1 MKEESQKSRELTRSR
16 SSSNRDSTKDHH
28 GEKHDN
34 TGVDDSE
41 KLSTAFP
48 PVSKEAESNGIE
60 GGPKKRDPVRS
71 QLNGMIMTPRNALL
85 RKVKSMR
92 MTPYSTNSSRKP
104 LIDSKKNVFASRIT
118 KGLQRWNE
126 KERDEEDDI
135 YDSDEISIDVN
146 FNNDDNEMDKQT
158 NQDSPKSESA
168 SGDEVKD
175 ENEDTNKLNSFVK
188 TKEKGKWDLKSRF
201 KKSLKQEKEQT
212 TQYGLMMSASS
223 LLASFS
229 NSFNASFSAN
239 FSANFTD
246 DDTKDLADHYGGE
259 LKKNGQ
265 QNEEQ
270 IDFYSLS
277 NKGKGDLFAE
287 SFETDD
293 AQSIETDKAIYNN
306 PNKSMGVVVPCNSPS
321 LSPNSRARAA

>member
-1 MKEESQKSRELTRSR
+1 M
-16 SSSNRDSTKDHH
+16 
-28 GEKHDN
+28 G
-34 TGVDDSE
+34 
-41 KLSTAFP
+41 
-48 PVSKEAESNGIE
+48 
-60 GGPKKRDPVRS
+60 
-71 QLNGMIMTPRNALL
+71 
-85 RKVKSMR
+85 
-92 MTPYSTNSSRKP
+92 
-104 LIDSKKNVFASRIT
+104 
-118 KGLQRWNE
+118 
-126 KERDEEDDI
+126 RDEENDFD
-135 YDSDEISIDVN
+135 DSDEISIDVN
-146 FNNDDNEMDKQT
+146 FNNGIDDDDDDDEM
-158 NQDSPKSESA
+158 DSPKSECT

-175 ENEDTNKLNSFVK
+175 GHEDTNKLNSFVK

-239 FSANFTD
+239 FSANFPD
-246 DDTKDLADHYGGE
+246 DDMKDLADHYGGE

-306 PNKSMGVVVPCNSPS
+306 PNKRIGVVVPCNSPS